1 MNLLQMTSAGPYA
14 ETIHSKIPPN
24 IQNLLG
30 LLNLRISFN
39 APLSFLTSSVIGL
52 VYERKAGLP

>member
-1 MNLLQMTSAGPYA
+1 MTSAGPYA

-39 APLSFLTSSVIGL
+39 APLSFLISSVIGL